1 MRIFLVTAFIFG
13 LVFGSGLGP
22 SLAAESVDDAVDQI
36 AQQFVAARAGVAKPS
51 RVAVT
56 AFVQS
61 DEKTTQFTDLVMIAL
76 TGKLVQRGGNAFRVI
91 ERAQLENALQEIQL
105 SEADLFNPASAKKF
119 GSFLGVDELIV
130 GEITPLFDRVR
141 VDSRLIDVETIE
153 TIQNASVWIPLT
165 PPVQQQLEK
174 QVSLRRL
181 SVNGNTGPDP
191 RNGIW
196 SGTGQC
202 GESVFGVAVS
212 IIVNPDHTITAMQT
226 YFPSG
231 NGPRIEAGVLSMD
244 GSYDP
249 ATNQFNLS
257 PRDWLYQ
264 PNGHSPLG
272 FTGKF
277 DTDRNEIQATYSQEG
292 CGKLK
297 LRKQ

>member
-1 MRIFLVTAFIFG
+1 MRKLLLGVLLSVPVIFA
-13 LVFGSGLGP
+13 GSGR
-22 SLAAESVDDAVDQI
+22 STAAESVDDAVDQI
-36 AQQFVAARAGVAKPS
+36 AQQFVASRAGAATTS

-61 DEKTTQFTDLVMIAL
+61 DQKTTQFTNLVMIAL
-76 TGKLVQRGGNAFRVI
+76 TGKLVQRGGNVFRVI

-105 SEADLFNPASAKKF
+105 SEVDLFNPDSAKKF
-119 GSFLGVDELIV
+119 GSFLGVDQLVV

-174 QVSLRRL
+174 QVSMRRL
-181 SVNGNTGPDP
+181 SINGDSGPDP

-202 GESVFGVAVS
+202 GENVFGVAVS
-212 IIVNPDHTITAMQT
+212 MVVNTDHSITALQT
-226 YFPSG
+226 YYPTA
-231 NGPRIEAGVLSMD
+231 NGSRIEAGVLSME
-244 GSYDP
+244 GSFDP
-249 ATNQFNLS
+249 ATNNFTLA
-257 PRDWLYQ
+257 PLDWLYR
-264 PNGHSPLG
+264 PNGHTPLG

-277 DTDRNEIQATYSQEG
+277 DTGRKEIQASYTQQG
-292 CGKLK
+292 CGKIR